1 MDHIM
6 DYGDVIDT
14 ANGADRDS
22 TERSEGSPLSAVN
35 PFRTKSL
42 LLATFP
48 WFTALP
54 MAPSRLVENI
64 GDFPET
70 RDTFVC
76 HFLN

>member
-1 MDHIM
+1 MQ
-6 DYGDVIDT
+6 YGDPMDT
-14 ANGADRDS
+14 ANGANHDS
-22 TERSEGSPLSAVN
+22 TERSERSPLSTVN

-64 GDFPET
+64 GDLPET

-76 HFLN
+76 HFLH